1 MKITVHVKPGSR
13 KESIEWV
20 SPLVKGGEK
29 FRIKKGGFKSSVMSE
44 TWQLLQK
51 GAKTLVVKIREKP
64 VDGEA
69 NKWLIEALSEFFD
82 VPKSRINIVLGHTSR
97 EKVVEI
103 IDVE

>member
-20 SPLVKGGEK
+20 SNLFGEK
-29 FRIKKGGFKSSVMSE
+29 
-44 TWQLLQK
+44 
-51 GAKTLVVKIREKP
+51 TLAVKIREKP

-69 NKWLIEALSEFFD
+69 NRGLIQALSGFFD
-82 VPKSRINIVLGHTSR
+82 VPKSHITILHGHTAR

-103 IDVE
+103 VGKE

>member
-1 MKITVHVKPGSR
+1 MKYTVHVKPGSR

-20 SPLVKGGEK
+20 EN
-29 FRIKKGGFKSSVMSE
+29 
-44 TWQLLQK
+44 LLWE
-51 GAKTLVVKIREKP
+51 KTLVVKIREKP

-82 VPKSRINIVLGHTSR
+82 VPKSRINIVQWHTSR

-103 IDVE
+103 WDMK

>member
-20 SPLVKGGEK
+20 ENLLGE
-29 FRIKKGGFKSSVMSE
+29 
-44 TWQLLQK
+44 
-51 GAKTLVVKIREKP
+51 KTLVVKIREKP

-69 NKWLIEALSEFFD
+69 NRGLMEALSDFFD
-82 VPKSRINIVLGHTSR
+82 VPKSHITLLRGHTSR

-103 IDVE
+103 SLNTKV

>member
-13 KESIEWV
+13 KESIDWV
-20 SPLVKGGEK
+20 ENL
-29 FRIKKGGFKSSVMSE
+29 FSE
-44 TWQLLQK
+44 
-51 GAKTLVVKIREKP
+51 KTLVVKIREKP

-82 VPKSRINIVLGHTSR
+82 VPKSRITILHGHTSR

-103 IDVE
+103 VGKE

>member
-1 MKITVHVKPGSR
+1 MRIAVHVKPGSR

-20 SPLVKGGEK
+20 ENLFGEK
-29 FRIKKGGFKSSVMSE
+29 I
-44 TWQLLQK
+44 
-51 GAKTLVVKIREKP
+51 LVVKIREKP

-82 VPKSRINIVLGHTSR
+82 VPKSRITIIQGHTSR

-103 IDVE
+103 VERE